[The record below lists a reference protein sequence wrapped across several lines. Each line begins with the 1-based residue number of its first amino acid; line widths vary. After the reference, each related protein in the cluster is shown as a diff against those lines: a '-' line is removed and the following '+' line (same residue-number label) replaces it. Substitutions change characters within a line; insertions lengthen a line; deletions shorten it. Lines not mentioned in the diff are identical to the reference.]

1 MNSGPPS
8 VFLCSMTRL
17 VAALILLQM
26 TATAQ
31 TKDTVIYVFDP
42 MCGWCYGFDPVMED
56 AAAQYADR
64 VHFQVIS
71 GGMITGS
78 RQGIISPDFSQYI
91 LNTVPRL
98 EQMTGVKFGEVY
110 LNRLRNG
117 TCYASSERPSR
128 ALAIF
133 REKHPDKAI
142 SVANAMQRALFLDG
156 MSLEEDATYQVLC
169 RQFGIDADKFLGQ
182 LDSQG
187 ARVASEQD
195 FALAQSLGVSGYP
208 AVVGLKDG
216 KSVMLANG
224 FTDRKTLEKQMAF
237 FTRR

>member
-1 MNSGPPS
+1 
-8 VFLCSMTRL
+8 MTRL
-17 VAALILLQM
+17 LAALIFLQM

-31 TKDTVIYVFDP
+31 PKDTVIYVFDP

-56 AAAQYADR
+56 VAAQYADR
-64 VHFQVIS
+64 FHFQVIS

-78 RQGIISPDFSQYI
+78 RQGIISTDFSQYI

-110 LNRLRNG
+110 LGRLRNG

-133 REKHPDKAI
+133 REKQPDKAI
-142 SVANAMQRALFLDG
+142 GFAHAMQRALFLDG
-156 MSLEEDATYQVLC
+156 MSLEEDATYRILAV
-169 RQFGIDADKFLGQ
+169 QFGLDGDVFLGK
-182 LDSQG
+182 LDGPS
-187 ARVASEQD
+187 AAMAAEKD
-195 FALAQSLGVSGYP
+195 FAWAQSLGVSGYP

-216 KSVMLANG
+216 KAVMLANG
-224 FTDRKTLEKQMAF
+224 YTDRKTLEKQMAS

>member
-1 MNSGPPS
+1 MNSGPSS

-17 VAALILLQM
+17 LAALLLLQM

-31 TKDTVIYVFDP
+31 PKDTVIYVFDP
-42 MCGWCYGFDPVMED
+42 MCGWCYGFDPVMEN
-56 AAAQYADR
+56 AASQYADR
-64 VHFQVIS
+64 LHFQVIS

-98 EQMTGVKFGEVY
+98 EQMTGVRFGEVY
-110 LNRLRNG
+110 LSMLRNG

-128 ALAIF
+128 ALVIF

-142 SVANAMQRALFLDG
+142 AFAHAMQRALFLDG

-169 RQFGIDADKFLGQ
+169 GQFGIDADTFLGQ
-182 LDSQG
+182 LDSQD
-187 ARVASEQD
+187 AIAAAEKD
-195 FALAQSLGVSGYP
+195 YALAQSLGVSGYP

-216 KSVMLANG
+216 SPVMLASG
-224 FTDRKTLEKQMAF
+224 YTDLKSLEQKLAT
-237 FTRR
+237 FTR